1 MMRIVE
7 NEKFAELEKKVR
19 ILIDEYQ
26 VLKRRN
32 VDLETVLKQKEGEL
46 AEANGRSRELMEEK
60 DAVREKVDSLLHL
73 LHDIPS

>member
-1 MMRIVE
+1 MD

-19 ILIDEYQ
+19 VLIDEYQ
-26 VLKRRN
+26 VLRRRN
-32 VDLETVLKQKEGEL
+32 VDLEMVLKQKEGEL

-73 LHDIPS
+73 LHEIPS

>member
-1 MMRIVE
+1 MRIVE

-19 ILIDEYQ
+19 VLIDEYQ

-32 VDLETVLKQKEGEL
+32 VDLEAVLKQKEGEL
-46 AEANGRSRELMEEK
+46 AEARGKFQELMEEK
-60 DAVREKVDSLLHL
+60 DTVREKVDSLLHL

>member
-1 MMRIVE
+1 ME

-19 ILIDEYQ
+19 VLIDEYQ

-32 VDLETVLKQKEGEL
+32 VDLEMVLKQKEGEL

-73 LHDIPS
+73 LHEIPS

>member
-1 MMRIVE
+1 VE

-19 ILIDEYQ
+19 VLIDEYQ

-32 VDLETVLKQKEGEL
+32 VDLEMVLKQKEGEL

-73 LHDIPS
+73 LHEIPS

>member
-1 MMRIVE
+1 MRIVD
-7 NEKFAELEKKVR
+7 NEKFTELEKKVR

-32 VDLETVLKQKEGEL
+32 VDLEAVLKQKEGEL
-46 AEANGRSRELMEEK
+46 AEANGKSQELMEEK